1 MKTSLCSTLLLHLCF
16 QPPNGLKLV
25 TLLMLGTLIS
35 NRSLGQDQLSYN
47 RDVRPILADKCFS
60 CHGADSAARKA
71 DLRLDKR
78 ENALEMQAVVPGDI
92 EASQLVAR
100 LVTEDQ
106 HEVMPPPEIKK
117 PITAAETAILKQWI
131 QEGAQ
136 YEAHWSLI
144 KPQRPALPNVQNT
157 LWVKTPIDH
166 FVLSK
171 IESMGLQPGKPAD
184 ASTLLRRIYLD
195 ITGLPP
201 EPAAVAQFVTEFE
214 NEGDTALARWI
225 DRLLDSSGWGEHQA
239 RYWLDAAR
247 YADTHGLH
255 FDNYREMWPYRDW
268 VIRAFNSNQPFDQF
282 TIEQLAGDLL
292 PNPSVDQLI
301 ATGLQRCNITT
312 NEGGTIAEENLANYA
327 SDRVQTLG
335 WIYLGLTTNCA
346 QCHDHKFDPMTMQ
359 DYYSLAAFFR
369 NTTQGAFDGNVRDGK
384 GPVVRV
390 PLAEDLER
398 KTALDQ
404 QITAAQQ
411 AREQHRSLASEPFEQ
426 WLAAVASG
434 AGQPFV
440 PTEDLLVHAP
450 LIEGTGKDLLN
461 LANNSALKTTG
472 PINWTP
478 EGKLGSAPE
487 LKPGSTI
494 EIGEVGNFEI
504 DQSFSFGAWVKTNT
518 AKGTGAIIAR
528 MDQSQQH
535 RGWDLWHEN
544 GVVAVHLIDS
554 WPGSALK
561 VATRSPVLKPG
572 VWHHVFATYNGS
584 GKAAGIKLFIDGQR
598 VPATAVNKSLATG
611 ATVRTETPL
620 RLGQRSQDQV
630 FEGSIQEV
638 RIYGQQLMSF
648 EVQQLAKYVPLT
660 ALASKDRPLD
670 EHKRN
675 LLMNYF
681 LENVDTQYSQLNQ
694 DVQRLE
700 AERTEIENRS
710 PMTHIQVEKM
720 DAAPMANILMRG
732 EYDKVGAEVPAAIP
746 AALPPMPE
754 GAPKNRLGLAQ
765 WIVNSE
771 NPLTARVT
779 VNRFW
784 QQLFGRGIVATPED
798 LGVSGAM
805 PSHPELLDWLAVE
818 FRENGWN
825 IKRLFKELMLSATYR
840 QSAATTTEKLEK
852 DPENIWLTRGPR
864 FRMDAEMVRDYALS
878 VSGLLTTEMYGP
890 PVKPYQPEGIWDV
903 VGLPGGD
910 TREYKQSQGKDLY
923 RRSLY
928 TFWKRMAPPP
938 NMEVFN
944 APTREVCSVRRERT
958 NTPLQALVTLNDP
971 QFVEAARVLASR
983 ALSTSGKEDQT
994 IVADRVMNWIGQQAL
1009 CRPLTAREQSIVLAS
1024 KEQYLSYYLAH
1035 PDDARLLL
1043 QVGEHPL
1050 DESLDIHQLAA
1061 WTMVANQLLNLDEV
1075 LNK

>member
-1 MKTSLCSTLLLHLCF
+1 
-16 QPPNGLKLV
+16 
-25 TLLMLGTLIS
+25 
-35 NRSLGQDQLSYN
+35 
-47 RDVRPILADKCFS
+47 
-60 CHGADSAARKA
+60 
-71 DLRLDKR
+71 
-78 ENALEMQAVVPGDI
+78 
-92 EASQLVAR
+92 
-100 LVTEDQ
+100 
-106 HEVMPPPEIKK
+106 
-117 PITAAETAILKQWI
+117 
-131 QEGAQ
+131 
-136 YEAHWSLI
+136 
-144 KPQRPALPNVQNT
+144 
-157 LWVKTPIDH
+157 
-166 FVLSK
+166 VLSK
-171 IESMGLQPGKPAD
+171 IESLGLQPAQPAD
-184 ASTLLRRIYLD
+184 ASTLIRRLYLD
-195 ITGLPP
+195 VTGLPP
-201 EPAAVAQFVTEFE
+201 EPTAVAQFATEFE
-214 NEGDTALARWI
+214 NEGDAALNRWI

-268 VIRAFNSNQPFDQF
+268 VIRAFNSNQPYDQF

-292 PNPSVDQLI
+292 PNPSIDQLI

-346 QCHDHKFDPMTMQ
+346 QCHDHKFDPLTMQ
-359 DYYSLAAFFR
+359 DYYSMAAFFR

-390 PLAEDLER
+390 PLGEDFER
-398 KTALDQ
+398 KAALDN
-404 QITAAQQ
+404 QIAAAQQ
-411 AREQHRSLASEPFEQ
+411 AKEQHRSQAGKPFEQ
-426 WLAAVASG
+426 WLTAIASG
-434 AGQPFV
+434 AGQPMV
-440 PTEDLLVHAP
+440 TTEDLLVHAP
-450 LIEGTGKDLLN
+450 LMEGANKDLLN
-461 LANNSALKTTG
+461 LATNTALKTTG

-478 EGKLGSAPE
+478 EGRLGSAPE

-494 EIGEVGNFEI
+494 ELGDLGEFES
-504 DQSFSFGAWVKTNT
+504 DQSFSLGAWVKTNNV
-518 AKGTGAIIAR
+518 KGTGAIIAR
-528 MDQSQQH
+528 MDQSQEH

-544 GVVAVHLIDS
+544 GTIAVHVIHS
-554 WPGSALK
+554 WPGNALK
-561 VATRSPVLKPG
+561 VATRTPVLKPG

-598 VPATAVNKSLATG
+598 VPATAVNKNLTPG
-611 ATVRTETPL
+611 ATIRTETPL
-620 RLGQRSQDQV
+620 RIGQRSQDQV

-638 RIYGQQLMSF
+638 RLYGQQLMSF
-648 EVQQLAKYVPLT
+648 EVQELAKYVPLA
-660 ALASKDRPLD
+660 ALASKDQPLD
-670 EHKRN
+670 EYKRK

-681 LENVDTQYSQLNQ
+681 LENVDTQYAQLDQ
-694 DVQRLE
+694 EVRRLE

-710 PMTHIQVEKM
+710 PMTHVQTEKM

-732 EYDKVGAEVPAAIP
+732 EYDKVGAEVQAATP
-746 AALPPMPE
+746 VALLPMPE
-754 GAPKNRLGLAQ
+754 GAPRNRLGLAQ
-765 WIVNSE
+765 WIVHSD
-771 NPLTARVT
+771 NPLTSRVT

-825 IKRLFKELMLSATYR
+825 VKRLFKDILLSATYR
-840 QSAATTTEKLEK
+840 QSAITTPGKLEK
-852 DPENIWLTRGPR
+852 DPDNIWLTRGPR
-864 FRMDAEMVRDYALS
+864 FRMDAEMVRDYALA
-878 VSGLLTTEMYGP
+878 VSGLFTPDLFGP

-938 NMEVFN
+938 NMEVLN

-983 ALSTSGKEDQT
+983 ALSATGKEDQT
-994 IVADRVMNWIGQQAL
+994 IDADRVMNWIGQQAL
-1009 CRPLTAREQSIVLAS
+1009 CRPLTAREQAIVLAG

-1043 QVGEHPL
+1043 KVGEYPL